1 MPTWK
6 VAYFSG
12 VGGRPQIMLENAP
25 DDLEVAVVDPALPEA
40 DKIELCRDA
49 DAIISS
55 DLSLA
60 LVQEC
65 SRLKLIQT
73 LSAGYDRLP
82 LEEILE
88 MGIPVANNGGAN
100 AISVSEQTLALM
112 IGISR
117 NLMAQWDST
126 TRQRAWRSNLYQTD
140 LSEVTDK
147 TVGIVGLGRIG
158 RQVAKRLTGFDT
170 RTIFYDIEDI
180 PEDVQREVKAEPVD
194 FDELLETSDIVS
206 MHVPF
211 DRRRTRGMMSDRE
224 FGMMKPTP
232 TPSSS
237 TCVRISNCV
246 DGQVVGAMAPVV
258 DEAALYRALTE
269 GQIAGAGLDVLEVEP
284 TPAENPLFDLDNV
297 IIMLMSCPA
306 HGRPEPGDRAA
317 GGAFR
322 LRQHPAGA
330 QRRRSGIV
338 GHARVVEG

>member
-6 VAYFSG
+6 IAYFSG
-12 VGGRPQIMLENAP
+12 VGGRPQIMLDNAP
-25 DDLEVAVVDPALPEA
+25 DDLEVTLVDPALSE
-40 DKIELCRDA
+40 DEKIDLCRDA

-55 DLSLA
+55 DLSLS
-60 LVQEC
+60 LIREC

-82 LEEILE
+82 LEDILE

-126 TRQRAWRSNLYQTD
+126 TRQRAWRSDLYQTD

-170 RTIFYDIEDI
+170 RTIFYDIEVI
-180 PEDVQREVKAEPVD
+180 PEDVQREVKAEPVG

-206 MHVPF
+206 MHVPLT
-211 DRRRTRGMMSDRE
+211 RRTRGMMSDRE
-224 FGMMKPTP
+224 FGMMKPT
-232 TPSSS
+232 SFLINL
-237 TCVRISNCV
+237 CR
-246 DGQVVGAMAPVV
+246 GPVV

-269 GQIAGAGLDVLEVEP
+269 GQIAGAGLDVLEVAP
-284 TPAENPLFDLDNV
+284 TPADNPLFDLDNV
-297 IIMLMSCPA
+297 IITPHMAGQSQETAL
-306 HGRPEPGDRAA
+306 RAA
-317 GGAFR
+317 HFAYGNILRVLNGAEAES
-322 LRQHPAGA
+322 LVTP
-330 QRRRSGIV
+330 
-338 GHARVVEG
+338 E

>member
-6 VAYFSG
+6 IAYFSG
-12 VGGRPQIMLENAP
+12 VGGRPQIMLDNAP
-25 DDLEVAVVDPALPEA
+25 DDLEVTLVDPALSEEE
-40 DKIELCRDA
+40 KIDLCRDA

-55 DLSLA
+55 DLSLS
-60 LVQEC
+60 LIREC

-82 LEEILE
+82 LEDILE

-126 TRQRAWRSNLYQTD
+126 TRQRAWRSDLYQTD

-180 PEDVQREVKAEPVD
+180 PEDVQREVKAEPVG

-206 MHVPF
+206 MHVPLT
-211 DRRRTRGMMSDRE
+211 RRTRGMMSDRE
-224 FGMMKPTP
+224 FGMMKPTAFFINL
-232 TPSSS
+232 
-237 TCVRISNCV
+237 CR
-246 DGQVVGAMAPVV
+246 GPVV

-284 TPAENPLFDLDNV
+284 TPADNPLFDLDNV
-297 IIMLMSCPA
+297 IITPHMAGQSQETAL
-306 HGRPEPGDRAA
+306 RAA
-317 GGAFR
+317 HFAYGNILRVLNGAEAES
-322 LRQHPAGA
+322 LVTP
-330 QRRRSGIV
+330 
-338 GHARVVEG
+338 E